1 MYFEDTIHEKKYL
14 KEDIE
19 YCLRTIQKY
28 GTRTLAQDKFV
39 FDKYYLRLRDDA
51 IEVFYK
57 DDNLPL
63 ADSIQRQKIIWFYN
77 VEKKPTNINFFL
89 SNPDLADNMVRFF
102 NSIKLEKKL
111 DKLLNSNKEF
121 KKTLKV

>member
-19 YCLRTIQKY
+19 YCLNTIKKY